1 MLNGRVLL
9 FWVRGRRL
17 EITPALLTMPL
28 FSNLPAGS
36 AHEGHRHG
44 TTHGTDLLGVVRMTI
59 WALYMGVLLFIHFSD
74 CRVESDGFLKLF
86 STLLFS

>member
-28 FSNLPAGS
+28 LSNLPAGS
-36 AHEGHRHG
+36 AHERHRHG
-44 TTHGTDLLGVVRMTI
+44 AAHGTDLFGVCGLTVRTNDTF
-59 WALYMGVLLFIHFSD
+59 AAVEVLLSLDFCTQFVHL
-74 CRVESDGFLKLF
+74 FLCL
-86 STLLFS
+86 